1 MWLLRK
7 YESPCKI
14 LFHNPN
20 EAQLNIFKE
29 SWKKKLVCE
38 SSGGH
43 NHTQKHIYIRH
54 YIMLFKAIYTVK
66 FRISAR
72 SLVKQGDDSQALDE
86 TNRIF
91 FSYSSAHL
99 FIYPKVSLEGFKT

>member
-7 YESPCKI
+7 YDSLCKI
-14 LFHNPN
+14 LFHSPN
-20 EAQLNIFKE
+20 EVQLNIFKE
-29 SWKKKLVCE
+29 SWKNLVWE

-43 NHTQKHIYIRH
+43 NHTQKHIYIKH
-54 YIMLFKAIYTVK
+54 YIMFFKAIYTVK

-72 SLVKQGDDSQALDE
+72 SLVKQGDDSQAVDE

-91 FSYSSAHL
+91 FSYSSVHL